1 MSYLPQ
7 ISDLLVCAEISDSYG
22 TSKLDFVILEKDGIT
37 IKLNTEDVAE
47 MNNVINGKR
56 TVLVSTTY
64 YGTEHKVL
72 HNHSHFGQ

>member
-64 YGTEHKVL
+64 YVTEHKVL

>member
-47 MNNVINGKR
+47 MNNVINGIIFI
-56 TVLVSTTY
+56 
-64 YGTEHKVL
+64 
-72 HNHSHFGQ
+72 NIF